1 MFEPAFAAAVVDA
14 PPLQAVFG
22 TAGLPGW
29 VLTCLVPMPVVVWGV
44 DELFRRAGCQAAA
57 R

>member
-14 PPLQAVFG
+14 PPPQAVFG